1 MTGSRRSLGSAIV
14 VFALIAVV
22 LLGGMTWASWAT
34 FELAKKN
41 VSDRHAGLINKAL
54 WRLDGYIGGIRNS
67 EASRPYT
74 DYRLRHAEQ
83 GVIVQSA
90 DRMEQEADFVLLYSP
105 LAKAEPPQKWIDLYF
120 QVNQDGAASSP
131 QVPEEGTVSF
141 VDNPR
146 LLAGCD
152 PRFCDTWRWLTSVLP
167 SLDLQQRVSESS
179 DSDDDGEP
187 DAEQDSPPSGREAVS
202 AVHPENQQRKR
213 NFRDS
218 QKSYLLPAECVAP
231 HIARRNI
238 RSLGDSND
246 DEDRT
251 HSSTA
256 DVKVETGK
264 FAPPFWVEPQPQS
277 GPKLAFLRPCM
288 EDESTFFQGFI
299 VDWRRLKRE
308 LLDQID
314 DLLPQA
320 DLAPILEEEIVGAS
334 KPERKMVTLP
344 VHLEVPDLPGG
355 AAAAAWQQV
364 GNPLLATWF
373 AAVAVLG
380 VAGWGLRSL
389 VQLADRRMQFAYAV
403 THELRT
409 PLTTFRLYTDML
421 AAGLIPEE
429 SVGEYLN
436 TLSRESQRL
445 ATLVEDVLEYARL
458 ENQRVRL
465 APSETD
471 GPTLLERLRE
481 NLSKRCSDAGVQA
494 VTENALANGQRVCT
508 DVDVVNRIAT
518 VLVNN
523 ACRHARGVAD
533 PKVVLRLES
542 ENGSIHLDVIDS
554 GPGIERADARVI
566 FKPFR
571 RGRKA
576 DVKAQG
582 GIGLGLSL
590 ARSWAD
596 LLGGRLELV
605 ARRHPKLGGAH
616 FRLTIPREAP
626 QSNS

>member
-1 MTGSRRSLGSAIV
+1 MTGSRRSRGSAIA

-41 VSDRHAGLINKAL
+41 VSDRHASRISKAL
-54 WRLDGYIGGIRNS
+54 WRLDGYIGGIKNS
-67 EASRPYT
+67 EAARPYT

-83 GVIVQSA
+83 GVVIQSA
-90 DRMEQEADFVLLYSP
+90 DHMEQEADLVMLYSP
-105 LAKAEPPQKWIDLYF
+105 LARAEPPQKWIDLYF
-120 QVNQDGAASSP
+120 QVNQDGVASSP

-141 VDNPR
+141 ADNPR

-167 SLDLQQRVSESS
+167 SLDLEQRVTETNEN
-179 DSDDDGEP
+179 DLDDDGAP
-187 DAEQDSPPSGREAVS
+187 DAVQVALRDGAEPARA
-202 AVHPENQQRKR
+202 AHPENQQRKR
-213 NFRDS
+213 NFRDA
-218 QKSYLLPAECVAP
+218 QKSYLRPAECVAP

-238 RSLGDSND
+238 RTLGDSTD
-246 DEDRT
+246 DEDRA
-251 HSSTA
+251 HPFAA

-277 GPKLAFLRPCM
+277 GPKLAFLRPCT
-288 EDESTFFQGFI
+288 EDESTFYQGFI
-299 VDWRRLKRE
+299 ADWRRLKRE

-320 DLAPILEEEIVGAS
+320 DLEPILDDEPDVE
-334 KPERKMVTLP
+334 PKMVTLP

-355 AAAAAWQQV
+355 AAAAAWQSV
-364 GNPLLATWF
+364 GNPLVATWLT
-373 AAVAVLG
+373 AVAVLG
-380 VAGWGLRSL
+380 VAGWGLRNL

-465 APSETD
+465 APTETD
-471 GPTLLERLRE
+471 GPALLDRLRE

-494 VTENALANGQRVCT
+494 ITENALAIGQRLCT

-596 LLGGRLELV
+596 LLGGRLELI
-605 ARRHPKLGGAH
+605 ARRHPQLGGAH

>member
-1 MTGSRRSLGSAIV
+1 MTGSRRSRGSAIV
-14 VFALIAVV
+14 VFVLIAVV

-41 VSDRHAGLINKAL
+41 VSDRHASKIGKAL
-54 WRLDGYIGGIRNS
+54 WRLDGYIGGVKNS
-67 EASRPYT
+67 EAARPYT

-83 GVIVQSA
+83 GVVVRSA
-90 DRMEQEADFVLLYSP
+90 DHMEQEADLILLYSP
-105 LAKAEPPQKWIDLYF
+105 LAKSEPPQKWIDLYF
-120 QVNQDGAASSP
+120 QVNQDGVASSP
-131 QVPEEGTVSF
+131 QVPEEGAVSF
-141 VDNPR
+141 ADNPR

-152 PRFCDTWRWLTSVLP
+152 PRVCDTWRWLSSVLP
-167 SLDLQQRVSESS
+167 SLDLGQRLAEAEDGENDGVSASLVTMRDGADTQRVL
-179 DSDDDGEP
+179 
-187 DAEQDSPPSGREAVS
+187 
-202 AVHPENQQRKR
+202 HPENQQRKQ
-213 NFRDS
+213 NFRDA
-218 QKSYLLPAECVAP
+218 QQGYLRPAECVAP
-231 HIARRNI
+231 HIAQRNI
-238 RSLGDSND
+238 RTVGESD
-246 DEDRT
+246 DDADRA
-251 HSSTA
+251 HPTA
-256 DVKVETGK
+256 AEVRVETGK
-264 FAPPFWVEPQPQS
+264 FAPPFWMEPQPQS
-277 GPKLAFLRPCM
+277 GPKLAFVRPCA
-288 EDESTFFQGFI
+288 EDESTFYQGFI

-320 DLAPILEEEIVGAS
+320 DLKPILDGESGAE
-334 KPERKMVTLP
+334 PRMVTLP
-344 VHLEVPDLPGG
+344 VQLEVPDLPGG

-364 GNPLLATWF
+364 GNPLVATWLT
-373 AAVAVLG
+373 AVAVLG

-389 VQLADRRMQFAYAV
+389 VQLANRRMQFAYAV

-421 AAGLIPEE
+421 AAGLIPNE
-429 SVGEYLN
+429 SVPEYLN

-445 ATLVEDVLEYARL
+445 ASLVEDVLEYARL
-458 ENQRVRL
+458 ENHRVRL
-465 APSETD
+465 APTETD
-471 GPTLLERLRE
+471 GPALLDRLRE

-494 VTENALANGQRVCT
+494 VTENALAGGQRLCT

-523 ACRHARGVAD
+523 ACRHARGVSD
-533 PKVVLRLES
+533 PRVVLRLES

-554 GPGIERADARVI
+554 GPGIDRADARVI

-576 DVKAQG
+576 DSKAQS

-605 ARRHPKLGGAH
+605 ARHHPTLGGAH

-626 QSNS
+626 ARDA